1 MGGGRCSASRGP
13 AAALPPGPG
22 INGGHDFID
31 PLMERPDVIVGAQN
45 GAASGTSST
54 LFPDAKILHLALDAS
69 VSAHDGLVSTIKVRS
84 GLHLHVCSSG

>member
-1 MGGGRCSASRGP
+1 MAD
-13 AAALPPGPG
+13 AAAQAGVPLLRFPGPG

-31 PLMERPDVIVGAQN
+31 PLMERPDMIVGAQN
-45 GAASGTSST
+45 GGASGTSST